1 MMPAFFFLVTAFAS
15 FAPAAPEPSAAPAA
29 ALAQEGPEA
38 DTVNAAI
45 DNGVRFLVH
54 MQQPDGSWGTNYFY
68 FPGTSPGG
76 ETALVVAALVHSGLN
91 VEHQAVRRGLAFVRQ
106 TRPVRYYEA
115 CTRLLME
122 NALGANGDQAHKES
136 CVELLVDGAGN
147 GYWNYP
153 GDQLDLSNTQYALL
167 GLWLAHQS
175 GLEVKEKVFEKV
187 LNTLMQYQLADGGWS
202 YFGPLLSSGPTIANE
217 QKASASMTTAGM
229 ATLLFAYDR
238 LTEKKALGK
247 KFKEDVDASIVRG
260 MAWLDK
266 HMSYSENINLN
277 EGQNVPWY
285 YYYMY
290 NIERLGTIADTDT
303 LGGKNWYAAGATEL
317 IKRQGQAGSWGDPN
331 ADPVDTAFALLFLN
345 RATNQIRTGE
355 GTHKSGFLMAPD
367 PENTAIDLR
376 IQPGVKC
383 YAFIAQFGKDLRE
396 RYGVSGRFGLHIDEV
411 KYFVDGVIYKTFD
424 SDVNKSSG
432 NERFTC
438 ELELT
443 PGPHEIQAVVV
454 IAPAPAQGEP
464 VSSERVDINSPTFRL
479 DVDWTATEAQALAME
494 EIGQSLAV
502 ANPPTVAVSSEREF
516 NNPNASKG
524 GVSNFVGDRAV
535 DGSLAYGW
543 VAKKTDSEPWIRLTW
558 GKGIKVQAII
568 LSGPRVLPRGGVL
581 RVNSG
586 EFSAPKRVMIK
597 INGKETE
604 YTLEDDVRQRI
615 EFEKVASI
623 KTLEITILESY
634 RSDASFEGTGFGEI
648 ELLGKTKKK

>member
-1 MMPAFFFLVTAFAS
+1 M
-15 FAPAAPEPSAAPAA
+15 
-29 ALAQEGPEA
+29 
-38 DTVNAAI
+38 
-45 DNGVRFLVH
+45 H
-54 MQQPDGSWGTNYFY
+54 MQQPDGSWGTGFFY

-91 VEHQAVRRGLAFVRQ
+91 VEHQAIQRGLAFVRQ

-122 NALGANGDQAHKES
+122 NALGAKGDEDHKEA
-136 CVELLVDGAGN
+136 CVELIVDGAGN
-147 GYWNYP
+147 GYWDYP

-175 GLEVKEKVFEKV
+175 GLEVKEKIFEKV
-187 LNTLMQYQLADGGWS
+187 ISTLMQYQLTDGGWA
-202 YFGPLLSSGPTIANE
+202 YFGPLLSSGPVIANE

-238 LTEKKALGK
+238 LAEKKSLAK
-247 KFKEDVDASIVRG
+247 KYKDDVDESIAKG

-285 YYYMY
+285 FYYMY

-303 LGGKNWYAAGATEL
+303 LGGKKWYPAGATEL
-317 IKRQGQAGSWGDPN
+317 IKRQGQAGSWGEPN
-331 ADPVDTAFALLFLN
+331 ADPVETAFALLFLN
-345 RATNQIRTGE
+345 KATNQIRTGGE

-383 YAFIAQFGKDLRE
+383 YGFIAQFGKDLRE

-438 ELELT
+438 EFDLT

-454 IAPAPAQGEP
+454 IAPAPAQGEA
-464 VSSERVDINSPTFRL
+464 VSSERLDISSPTFRL
-479 DVDWTATEAQALAME
+479 DVDWSATEAQEIAMQ

-502 ANPPTVAVSSEREF
+502 ANPPTVSVSSERVF
-516 NNPNASKG
+516 NNPNAAKG
-524 GVSNFVGDRAV
+524 GVSNFIGDRAV

-543 VAKKTDSEPWIRLTW
+543 VAKKTDAEPWIRMTW
-558 GKGIKVQAII
+558 GKGIKVQTII
-568 LSGPRVLPRGGVL
+568 LSGPRVMPRGGAL
-581 RVNSG
+581 RVNAG
-586 EFSAPKRVMIK
+586 EFSAPKRVMVK

-615 EFEKVASI
+615 ELEKVVSI
-623 KTLEITILESY
+623 KTLELTILETH
-634 RSDASFEGTGFGEI
+634 RSDAAFEGTGFAEV
-648 ELLGKTKKK
+648 ELLGKAKKEKKSKR